1 LGKLCVVVVL
11 QYRNG
16 NEIMNKKTDNRGLSL
31 VELIVTIAVMSVL
44 VGILVPRFQEYINSR
59 RQQACRANREAL
71 LNIYEKAV
79 YDDQLLVA
87 QADLQMIID
96 ASGSKM
102 TTEYTNQAK
111 DYLICPDAKET
122 GHYSAHVTD
131 NVAYITCDCHSDDVC
146 TLAFDNWVAK
156 ADLADPSID
165 LDPSYTIPAHSGPE
179 SEGAGD
185 PEEEEV
191 PPADTT
197 ETVNTGIWP
206 RVMDS
211 QGRLDERW
219 AAVGAQPGNT
229 VTINAPVYFKD
240 ITGAEIVIVKG
251 PYSVKYEDANYPLG
265 HGANALPYVIA
276 TSGVKYTG
284 GNLPAQIEVQ
294 EQGHYEYTTH
304 YDTVTYKGVTK
315 HVKKYVLKDCGR
327 VNCSKRYS
335 QRHSHRWSGW
345 GAYWDF
351 GPENGADKE
360 DCWHY
365 SFDCGIEGC
374 PNRNKTGDHKHE
386 GGYYDY
392 EEKWVDETT
401 GLDCGVEG
409 CPDRNKNNHSHQVAN
424 GEDKT
429 WVAGDT
435 KDVYRVN
442 YGDMLELNG
451 VTYIYTVN
459 SGDKN
464 YVEGLPTAEQTALG
478 TDYKG
483 WYVVPTPIK

>member
-1 LGKLCVVVVL
+1 
-11 QYRNG
+11 
-16 NEIMNKKTDNRGLSL
+16 MNKKTDNRGLSL
-31 VELIVTIAVMSVL
+31 VELIVTITVMTVL
-44 VGILVPRFQEYINSR
+44 VGILVPRFQVYINSR

-87 QADLQMIID
+87 QTDLQMVIN

-122 GHYSAHVTD
+122 GHYSAHVNN
-131 NVAYITCDCHSDDVC
+131 NVAYITCDCHPDDIC
-146 TLAFDNWVAK
+146 TLTFDNWVEK
-156 ADLADPSID
+156 ADLSDPSID
-165 LDPSYTIPAHSGPE
+165 VDPAYAIPAHTSPE
-179 SEGAGD
+179 SEGSSD

-191 PPADTT
+191 PPTDTT

-219 AAVGAQPGNT
+219 ATAGAQPGST
-229 VTINAPVYFKD
+229 VTINAPVHFID
-240 ITGAEIVIVKG
+240 TTGAEIVIVKG
-251 PYSVKYEDANYPLG
+251 PYTVKYEDANYPLG

-294 EQGHYEYTTH
+294 EQGHYEYTTR
-304 YDTVTYKGVTK
+304 YKIVNYKGTYQD
-315 HVKKYVLKDCGR
+315 VKKAVYRDC
-327 VNCSKRYS
+327 KY
-335 QRHSHRWSGW
+335 
-345 GAYWDF
+345 
-351 GPENGADKE
+351 EN
-360 DCWHY
+360 
-365 SFDCGIEGC
+365 
-374 PNRNKTGDHKHE
+374 
-386 GGYYDY
+386 
-392 EEKWVDETT
+392 
-401 GLDCGVEG
+401 
-409 CPDRNKNNHSHQVAN
+409 CPDRKVKMHEHQWSAWGYDWSDHPGNTNCGVQGCKDRYKRNHEHNYGRYEYEKTVTVREYVGPDCGHADCADRNVKDHSHKE
-424 GEDKT
+424 EDGQDKK
-429 WVAGDT
+429 WVAGAS
-435 KDVYRVN
+435 KNVYRVN

-459 SGDKN
+459 SGDNN

-478 TDYKG
+478 TDYNG
-483 WYVVPTPIK
+483 WYVVPALTK